1 MQKDENPSHFKPFVT
16 HSPKDY
22 QNKDKQVD
30 PKKVVKFDFF
40 FKLSVQIISSSKA
53 IWWF

>member
-1 MQKDENPSHFKPFVT
+1 MKMQKDGIHLTLNHLL

-30 PKKVVKFDFF
+30 QKSGK
-40 FKLSVQIISSSKA
+40 I
-53 IWWF
+53 